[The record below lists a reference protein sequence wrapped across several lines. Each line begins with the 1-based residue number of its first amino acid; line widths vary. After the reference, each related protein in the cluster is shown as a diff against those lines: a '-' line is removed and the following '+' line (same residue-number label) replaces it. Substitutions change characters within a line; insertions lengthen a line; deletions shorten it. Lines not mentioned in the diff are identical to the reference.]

1 MLCTWPMLLKT
12 IINRG
17 GSKMFKDIINR
28 ALVCLIAIFIIVG
41 GYSYYNWSK
50 RDTLIVGDYYDLII
64 GHMLMGPIRHNYNNH
79 TSIKIFD
86 LANQQIM
93 IKHDT
98 QTNKLYLGVSVKVE
112 EDKATF
118 RMYELVKAIGDLGI
132 YKSTI

>member
-1 MLCTWPMLLKT
+1 
-12 IINRG
+12 
-17 GSKMFKDIINR
+17 MFKDVINK
-28 ALVCLIAIFIIVG
+28 ALICLIAIFLIVG

-50 RDTLIVGDYYDLII
+50 RDTLIVGDYYDLIV
-64 GHMLMGPIRHNYNNH
+64 GHMLMGPIHHNYDSH

-98 QTNKLYLGVSVKVE
+98 QTNKLYLGISIKAE
-112 EDKATF
+112 EDKVTF

>member
-1 MLCTWPMLLKT
+1 MLLKT

-17 GSKMFKDIINR
+17 GSKMFKNVIDR
-28 ALVCLIAIFIIVG
+28 ALVCLIAIFIILS
-41 GYSYYNWSK
+41 GYSYYNWNN
-50 RDTLIVGDYYDLII
+50 RDTLIVGDYYDLIV
-64 GHMLMGPIRHNYNNH
+64 GHMLIWPIRHNYDNH

-98 QTNKLYLGVSVKVE
+98 QTNKLYLGVSIKAEKDKV
-112 EDKATF
+112 TF